1 MRKNVKGKGIG
12 RKHAGMYAALSVPNV
27 GKTDARG
34 VSEVWQTLGLETPLF
49 GCVAMAG
56 LRRWFSAS
64 VAAKG
69 FSVRVRSLDSRR
81 SLGTCILNGCSPTG
95 EFSDVWQIKKLGDG
109 GQGAGVRQEKESRDR
124 RGCAAANTGEN
135 STSY

>member
-12 RKHAGMYAALSVPNV
+12 RKHAGMYAAVSVPNV

-34 VSEVWQTLGLETPLF
+34 VSEVWQTLGLETRLF
-49 GCVAMAG
+49 GCVAIVG
-56 LRRWFSAS
+56 L
-64 VAAKG
+64 
-69 FSVRVRSLDSRR
+69 
-81 SLGTCILNGCSPTG
+81 TG

-124 RGCAAANTGEN
+124 RGCEAANTGEN
-135 STSY
+135 STPY